1 VPTCPICGT
10 EIKESAGFCP
20 RCWQRL
26 VTGQPAK
33 EKNKKKLVAIIAP
46 CVAAIIVAVLL
57 ATHLLPSPSGHVA
70 EIEYAAIS
78 AHDLGTELLNPQLT
92 DLQSRD
98 LWKDYEGKRVEWT
111 GELES
116 VSTDWEGLA
125 AYFLNPLDFARTE
138 VLAVFEESQR
148 ESLLEL
154 SEGDLVTYTGVLADF
169 GQNQIRLTDCTV
181 VAPALVRLW
190 WNEDVDNLNK
200 RLAIGDEAVCLGP
213 STYDDAVEG
222 TNHVLPKITAIDK
235 ETGQLL
241 WRDEGTS
248 SILVGTD
255 SRYVYTWRPTK
266 IVPMSEADYPWYWY
280 SSDIVALDEVSGQAG
295 WDFYLSGDTR
305 CESQIG
311 CLPDEWSPSDFVDCC
326 ILQGTVKE
334 KIADE
339 GGPSLTFLAGKPSLS
354 ELSYEYQGVIYQSAC
369 AVYGGS
375 GTACGALQA
384 VDEKTGD
391 VLWMMTFQD
400 TGMTDFSVVDGILYV
415 LTANGVGAFQ
425 L

>member
-10 EIKESAGFCP
+10 EIKEDAGFCP

-33 EKNKKKLVAIIAP
+33 EKSKKRLVAIILP

-57 ATHLLPSPSGHVA
+57 ATHLLPLPSGHVA
-70 EIEYAAIS
+70 EIEYSAVT

-92 DLQSRD
+92 DLQRQD
-98 LWKDYEGKRVEWT
+98 LWKDYGGKRVEWT

-125 AYFLNPLDFARTE
+125 AHFLNPLDFARTD

-148 ESLLEL
+148 ENLLEL

-190 WNEDVDNLNK
+190 WNDDVDNLNK
-200 RLAIGDEAVCLGP
+200 RLVIGDGVVCLGP
-213 STYDDAVEG
+213 STYDDAVVG
-222 TNHVLPKITAIDK
+222 TNHVLPRIAAIDK
-235 ETGQLL
+235 ETGRLL
-241 WRDEGTS
+241 WRDESTGS
-248 SILVGTD
+248 VLVGTD

-266 IVPMSEADYPWYWY
+266 IVPMSGADYPWYWY
-280 SSDIVALDEVSGQAG
+280 SSDIVALDEVSGQTG
-295 WDFYLSGDTR
+295 WDFHLYGDTR

-311 CLPDEWSPSDFVDCC
+311 CLPDEWSESDFVDCC
-326 ILQGTVKE
+326 ILQGSVKD
-334 KIADE
+334 KIKAE
-339 GGPSLTFLAGKPSLS
+339 GGTGPNFLAGKPPLS
-354 ELSYEYQGVIYQSAC
+354 ELTYEDQGVVYRSAC
-369 AVYGGS
+369 AVYGGL
-375 GTACGALQA
+375 GIACGTLQA
-384 VDEKTGD
+384 VDQETGD
-391 VLWMMTFQD
+391 ILWMMTFQD
-400 TGMTDFSVVDGILYV
+400 TGMTDFSIVDGVLYV
-415 LTANGVGAFQ
+415 LTASGVGAFE